1 MFQLCDAHLHL
12 TRADLPRLETWRAA
26 GLAGAVSA
34 TAHCSDWPEALE
46 LMKQTPP
53 WVHFALGVHPWH
65 LAEAP
70 EDALAELD
78 ALLGSRPAL
87 AVGEIGLDFADG
99 RDDRER
105 QLHWFEA
112 QLALAARHHRTAVLH
127 LRRAWD
133 LAPAIL
139 AKYPH
144 IHIVLHSF
152 NGSREIARQLLATHP
167 NCYFSFGFALANLR
181 ATRQASAAQVIPAE
195 RLLTDS
201 DYPYQ
206 QLPAS
211 AESSPADLA
220 AVIARL
226 AELSHVPPNRL
237 AVQLAENW
245 TRAFSAVDIVHE
257 SSSAQS

>member
-1 MFQLCDAHLHL
+1 MFQFCDAHLHL
-12 TRADLPRLETWRAA
+12 TRADLPRLEAWRAA

-34 TAHCSDWPEALE
+34 TAQCSDWPEALE
-46 LMKQTPP
+46 WMKQTPME
-53 WVHFALGVHPWH
+53 VHFALGVHPWH

-112 QLALAARHHRTAVLH
+112 QLALAAKHRRPTVLH

-133 LAPAIL
+133 LAPAVL
-139 AKYPH
+139 AKFPH
-144 IHIVLHSF
+144 VNIVLHSF
-152 NGSREIARQLLATHP
+152 NGSREVARELLKALP
-167 NCYFSFGFALANLR
+167 NCYFSFGFALANPR
-181 ATRQASAAQVIPAE
+181 ATRQAGSAQIIPAE

-201 DYPYQ
+201 DYPFQ
-206 QLPAS
+206 QLPGTAVS
-211 AESSPADLA
+211 NPADLA
-220 AVIARL
+220 AIVTRL
-226 AELSHVPPNRL
+226 AELRHEAPAPL
-237 AVQLAENW
+237 ADQLVANW
-245 TRAFSAVDIVHE
+245 RRVFA
-257 SSSAQS
+257 